1 MQVLQ
6 DRSRRTLIVVKQ
18 GTKFVHGVELT
29 EGELTVRRFTDQDLD
44 ERGFRDIN
52 YPLDRAVAQF
62 LRHNGGVSDAA
73 RRALNALQGA

>member
-1 MQVLQ
+1 MNVLQ

-29 EGELTVRRFTDQDLD
+29 EGELTVRRFTDDDLNG
-44 ERGFRDIN
+44 RGFKEIN
-52 YPLDRAVAQF
+52 YPLDRAVQHF

-73 RRALNALQGA
+73 RRALIELQGA